1 MGELISFD
9 GGEKNYEGYLATASG
24 GSGIGLIVLQEYWGL
39 VDHIKD
45 VCDRFAAEGFT
56 ALAPDLFFGE
66 RTTEP
71 TRAGEMMMALN
82 ISETEQILA
91 RAVEALRILPSVNS
105 EKVGIIGFCM
115 GGQLAMFAACHNP
128 TIGACVNFYGIH
140 PHVHPSFRQLE
151 CPILGVFAETDPYA
165 GPEVVKALDEELT
178 LLGKTHDFETFPG
191 TQHAFFN
198 DARPEV
204 FNADASSK
212 AWNKTLTFLRQN
224 LAG

>member
-1 MGELISFD
+1 
-9 GGEKNYEGYLATASG
+9 
-24 GSGIGLIVLQEYWGL
+24 
-39 VDHIKD
+39 
-45 VCDRFAAEGFT
+45 
-56 ALAPDLFFGE
+56 
-66 RTTEP
+66 
-71 TRAGEMMMALN
+71 
-82 ISETEQILA
+82 
-91 RAVEALRILPSVNS
+91 
-105 EKVGIIGFCM
+105 
-115 GGQLAMFAACHNP
+115 
-128 TIGACVNFYGIH
+128 
-140 PHVHPSFRQLE
+140 VHPSFRQLE